1 MRGRQIRGDS
11 EQILPADRVALWELC
26 ERDSWKPVR
35 TSAYDWKL
43 AVAALKQERD
53 RL

>member
-1 MRGRQIRGDS
+1 MK
-11 EQILPADRVALWELC
+11 QILPADRVALWERC

-35 TSAYDWKL
+35 TGAYDWKL